1 VQREVGEADAI
12 AEEERASVAQL
23 LFEEIELGA
32 ELIASSGE
40 LAQAMFDRSSRKPS
54 GKTSPEL
61 PMT

>member
-1 VQREVGEADAI
+1 VQREVGEADAV

-23 LFEEIELGA
+23 LFERRKRPGSIPP
-32 ELIASSGE
+32 ST
-40 LAQAMFDRSSRKPS
+40 MFDRSSRKPS